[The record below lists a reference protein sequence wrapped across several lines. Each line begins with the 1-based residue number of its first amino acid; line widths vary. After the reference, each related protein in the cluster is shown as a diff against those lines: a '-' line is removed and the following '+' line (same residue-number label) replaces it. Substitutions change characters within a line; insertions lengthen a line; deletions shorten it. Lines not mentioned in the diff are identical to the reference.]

1 MNYKKLIDDLRYYAE
16 QYASGATLG
25 RMIVETDDLMFEAAE
40 AIERL
45 VKANSWTSVKD
56 KLPPNEQED

>member
-1 MNYKKLIDDLRYYAE
+1 MNYKRLINDLKRYAT

-25 RMIVETDDLMFEAAE
+25 RMIEETDDLMFEAAE

>member
-1 MNYKKLIDDLRYYAE
+1 MNYKRLISDLKRYAT
-16 QYASGATLG
+16 QYASGSTLG
-25 RMIVETDDLMFEAAE
+25 RMIEETDDLMFEAAE